1 MLNHRT
7 LLLAIAFACFTVIGV
22 ALYYQHVKYM
32 LPCPYC
38 VIQRYAFLFAGI
50 FALVGALVE
59 RRKPWIA
66 LALASALG
74 GVFTVYKHL
83 EVIANPGFSCGI
95 DPKTTF
101 LNKLPTAQVMPS
113 VFEADGLCES
123 AGEAVMGLSI
133 PHWSAVWFGIITVAL
148 IVALV
153 RRSPARS

>member
-1 MLNHRT
+1 MLKNRT
-7 LLLAIAFACFTVIGV
+7 LLIAIALACFTVIGV
-22 ALYYQHVKYM
+22 ALYYQHVKFM
-32 LPCPYC
+32 APCPFC

-50 FALVGALVE
+50 FALVAAMVQ
-59 RRKPWIA
+59 RQKPWIA

-74 GVFTVYKHL
+74 GAFTVYKHL
-83 EVIANPGFSCGI
+83 DVIANPGFSCGI

-101 LNKLPTAQVMPS
+101 LNKLFTAQVLPS

-133 PHWSAVWFGIITVAL
+133 PHWSAVWFAIITVAL

-153 RRSPARS
+153 RRRP

>member
-1 MLNHRT
+1 MLKNRT
-7 LLLAIAFACFTVIGV
+7 LLIAIALACFTVIGV
-22 ALYYQHVKYM
+22 ALYFQHVKHM

-50 FALVGALVE
+50 FALVAALVE
-59 RRKPWIA
+59 RQKPWIA

-74 GVFTVYKHL
+74 GAFTVYKHL
-83 EVIANPGFSCGI
+83 DVIANPGFTCGI

-101 LNKLPTAQVMPS
+101 LNKLPTAQVLPS
-113 VFEADGLCES
+113 VFEADGLCDG
-123 AGEAVMGLSI
+123 AGAAVMGLPI

-153 RRSPARS
+153 RRRA